1 MQHSIRTQ
9 MTHYLH
15 TTCNES
21 LKTHTDENHTELQL
35 KFVRYKPD
43 TTMQLLFN

>member
-1 MQHSIRTQ
+1 

-21 LKTHTDENHTELQL
+21 LKAHTDENRIELQF
-35 KFVRYKPD
+35 KFVKYKPD
-43 TTMQLLFN
+43 TTMQLLFNCGMLSH